1 MLKYVARIFAY
12 LWPHWRLTLVMV
24 AMIFV
29 TVAAGLLAPWPFAI
43 LADQVFNAKP
53 APGWVPA
60 WLAPLFAPDH
70 RANLAYVAVGAMVL
84 LKLMTNLL
92 SVVNNYVHSKLE
104 LQIELG
110 FRSQLFDHAMQLS
123 LAYHDRRRSGM
134 IIYIV
139 NSLGDAVGGMIM
151 SVPALVEAVIMLIAM
166 LIVLLN
172 FHVGL
177 ALLSLIIMPIIV
189 ISVRYYM
196 TNIQSRLIDVRN
208 MEGEALSIVHEAFSM
223 MRVIVAFCREK
234 LELNRY
240 QSQGKRAIAA
250 RIDVTI
256 RQTLFSLVVDMTTTL
271 GKAGVL
277 IFGVVLALRGDLTFG
292 VLYVL
297 SSYVDQ
303 VYHPLEEITRTISSL
318 QQNHIGLKM
327 GFDLLDT
334 PPDVQEIAHPLPL
347 PNCQG
352 NVVFEQVDFSYK
364 ERTDTLK
371 QISFEAHAGQ
381 IVGIV
386 GPTGAGKTTLISL
399 IPRFYEIS
407 SGRVLI
413 DGIDVRNLALKE
425 LREQVSIVLQEPLLF
440 STTIKD
446 NIRYGNLNVTDEQIV
461 AAAEAAN
468 AHDFI
473 VRLPQ
478 GYDTEL
484 GERGARLSGGER
496 QRICVARAFLKNAPI
511 LILDEPTSSIDSK
524 TESVILDALD
534 RLMIG
539 RTTFM
544 IAHRLST
551 VRKADKILVLDRG
564 QLVEQGDHDQL
575 LARDG
580 LYRQLHDMQN
590 KRAERKAAIDN
601 VRNTFLAGDAKV

>member
-1 MLKYVARIFAY
+1 MAKYLTRIFSY
-12 LWPHWRLTLVMV
+12 LWPHWRLALVMV
-24 AMIFV
+24 LMIFI

-43 LADQVFNAKP
+43 LADQVFNGKP
-53 APGWVPA
+53 APDWIPV
-60 WLAPLFAPDH
+60 WLAPLFAPDN
-70 RANLAYVAVGAMVL
+70 RAYLAYTAVGAMVL
-84 LKLMTNLL
+84 LKLLNNLL

-110 FRSQLFDHAMQLS
+110 FRSQLFEHAMRLS

-151 SVPALVEAVIMLIAM
+151 AVPALVEAVIMLIAM

-177 ALLSLIIMPIIV
+177 ALLSLVIMPVIV
-189 ISVRYYM
+189 LSVRYYM
-196 TNIQSRLIDVRN
+196 TNIQSRLMNVRT

-250 RIDVTI
+250 RIDVTV
-256 RQTLFSLVVDMTTTL
+256 RQTLFSLVVDMTTIL

-334 PPDVQEIAHPLPL
+334 PPDVKEADHPIPLPK
-347 PNCQG
+347 CDG
-352 NVVFEQVDFSYK
+352 HIVFEQVDFSYK

-371 QISFEAHAGQ
+371 DISFEAHAGQ
-381 IVGIV
+381 VVAVV

-413 DGIDVRNLALKE
+413 DGIDVRDLALKD
-425 LREQVSIVLQEPLLF
+425 LRERVSIVLQEPLLF

-446 NIRYGNLNVTDEQIV
+446 NIRYGQLNATDEQIV

-468 AHDFI
+468 AHEFI

-496 QRICVARAFLKNAPI
+496 QRICVARAFLKDAPI

-524 TESVILDALD
+524 TEAVILDALD
-534 RLMIG
+534 RLMLG

-564 QLVEQGDHDQL
+564 RLVEQGDHDEL
-575 LARDG
+575 LARNG

-590 KRAERKAAIDN
+590 KRAERKAAIDS
-601 VRNTFLAGDAKV
+601 VRGTFS